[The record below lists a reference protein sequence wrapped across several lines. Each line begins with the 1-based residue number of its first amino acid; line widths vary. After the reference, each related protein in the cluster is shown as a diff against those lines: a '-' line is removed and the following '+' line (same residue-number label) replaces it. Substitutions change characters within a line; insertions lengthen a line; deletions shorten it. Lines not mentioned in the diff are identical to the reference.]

1 MSVNVIMLL
10 WLSDDRKLC
19 ACAQLTC
26 VGCAASISQLVRV
39 STIKSPPAAT
49 WVRHAQYSYFSRPLT
64 FFLNENSDHCH
75 LFVTS
80 LNTGNHEA
88 ITRPFLFHSKAS
100 PNFYEFDNQFDYGSL
115 RVSASRNF
123 KQRKDIEWT
132 SNGTGPKLDNYWWLT
147 IDMEWSCNYHSRMC
161 LSYVTWC
168 HNMGPET

>member
-1 MSVNVIMLL
+1 MAIWWQEAMCMCSANVCGLCSQHISTGSCLYNQISASRHMSQTWAIFILFQAPHFFPQRKFRS
-10 WLSDDRKLC
+10 LS
-19 ACAQLTC
+19 
-26 VGCAASISQLVRV
+26 
-39 STIKSPPAAT
+39 
-49 WVRHAQYSYFSRPLT
+49 
-64 FFLNENSDHCH
+64 
-75 LFVTS
+75 FVTS

-88 ITRPFLFHSKAS
+88 ITRPFLFHSKVS
-100 PNFYEFDNQFDYGSL
+100 TNFDFGSL

-132 SNGTGPKLDNYWWLT
+132 SNGTGPELDNYWWLT